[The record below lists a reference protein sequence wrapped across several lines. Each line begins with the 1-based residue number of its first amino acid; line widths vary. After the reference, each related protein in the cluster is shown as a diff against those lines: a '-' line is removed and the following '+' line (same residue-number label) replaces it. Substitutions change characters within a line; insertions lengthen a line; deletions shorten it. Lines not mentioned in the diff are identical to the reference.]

1 MEDLILQLEKD
12 PEILEMI
19 SELSKSEQEEI
30 LNEMKQTSERFQ
42 SVLNVLDS
50 FLVDEQSVL
59 TFVDTVGEIV
69 GEGALSDNV
78 GVEGIEWPEKH

>member
-50 FLVDEQSVL
+50 FLCL
-59 TFVDTVGEIV
+59 
-69 GEGALSDNV
+69 
-78 GVEGIEWPEKH
+78 